1 MADLKFGT
9 HTDHGLNEARNLVAH
24 KVASLPAGA
33 EAQVIYHNGRL
44 KIRDAAGNWIDP
56 TARANH
62 TGNQPASTVSDLRAT
77 VTGYRL
83 DEFAAPAAPV
93 NAGAQRITNAAP
105 GSAAGDLATYGQL
118 QDAVAAAAAGVS
130 FKAAV
135 RLATTGP
142 ITRTGLAA
150 VDGVTPN
157 ADDRVLVKAQAD
169 PVENGIYLA
178 KAGAWARTADADS
191 PGDLRGGAVVAVE
204 EGATNGD
211 RLYLLTTNGS
221 VSPGVTGQTWAV
233 YGTGSDGFTLAGA
246 GLLAVG
252 ADTIAVGAGPGIVVT
267 ADAVAVDTAVV
278 ARKVIADVT
287 PTAAGPVT
295 IRHGLGNQFVDVSV
309 YDISTTTPALVLT
322 GVDLTDADN
331 VALSFGGAGA
341 YRVVVV
347 G

>member
-1 MADLKFGT
+1 MADVRFGT
-9 HTDHGLNEARNLVAH
+9 NTDHGLNEARNLVAH

-62 TGNQPASTVSDLRAT
+62 TGNQPASTVSDLHAT

-83 DEFAAPAAPV
+83 DEFAPPTAPV
-93 NAGAQRITNAAP
+93 NAGAQRITNAAA

-142 ITRTGLAA
+142 VTRSGLAA
-150 VDGVTPN
+150 VDGITPN

-178 KAGAWARTADADS
+178 KAGAWARSADADS
-191 PGDLRGGAVVAVE
+191 PGDLRAGAVVAVE

-221 VSPGVTGQTWAV
+221 ITPGETGQAWAV

-252 ADTIAVGAGPGIVVT
+252 ADTIAVGAGRGIVVT

-278 ARKVIADVT
+278 ARKVIADVS
-287 PTAAGPVT
+287 PTAAGGVG

-309 YDISTTTPALVLT
+309 YDISATIPTLVLV

-331 VALSFGGAGA
+331 VALSFGAAGT

>member
-1 MADLKFGT
+1 
-9 HTDHGLNEARNLVAH
+9 
-24 KVASLPAGA
+24 
-33 EAQVIYHNGRL
+33 
-44 KIRDAAGNWIDP
+44 
-56 TARANH
+56 
-62 TGNQPASTVSDLRAT
+62 
-77 VTGYRL
+77 
-83 DEFAAPAAPV
+83 
-93 NAGAQRITNAAP
+93 
-105 GSAAGDLATYGQL
+105 
-118 QDAVAAAAAGVS
+118 AGVS

-142 ITRTGLAA
+142 VTRSGLAA
-150 VDGVTPN
+150 VDGITPN

-178 KAGAWARTADADS
+178 KAGVWARATDADS

-221 VSPGVTGQTWAV
+221 ITPGVTGQTWAV

-252 ADTIAVGAGPGIVVT
+252 ADTIAVGAGRGIVVT
-267 ADAVAVDTAVV
+267 ADAVAVDTTVV
-278 ARKVIADVT
+278 ARKVIADVS
-287 PTAAGPVT
+287 PTAAGGVG

-309 YDISTTTPALVLT
+309 YDISATIPTLVLT

-331 VALSFGGAGA
+331 VALYFGAAGT